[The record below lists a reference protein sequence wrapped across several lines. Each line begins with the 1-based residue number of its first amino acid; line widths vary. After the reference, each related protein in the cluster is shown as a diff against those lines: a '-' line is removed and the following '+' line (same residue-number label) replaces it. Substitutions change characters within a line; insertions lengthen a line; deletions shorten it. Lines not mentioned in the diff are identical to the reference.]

1 MDNPLESGFEL
12 AVGRQQERMA
22 KMQLTMENSRFRVA
36 VEMLGAEL
44 ASILDKGTGRE
55 YLWQGD
61 PAVWPHKAPV
71 LFPVCGP
78 LLGDRVEMDGQ
89 EYQMPRGGFALRL
102 RHKLVCQ
109 DKGLICLRLEST
121 PESEAIYPWRFAVK
135 TTYALKG
142 NHISCRMK
150 VLNYDRKTMYFQCGF
165 LTAFNCPFVS
175 GTTQADYGLRLEQ
188 LEALTV
194 QEQDD
199 KGFLT
204 RNTQMWEPEDG
215 VIFLD
220 SGKLDS
226 GLVIREPTSQYF
238 QFSYKKSGEY
248 VRLYTREAP
257 FVYLR
262 AAPAGE
268 RRFLCMGSW
277 HGAPDLADASASW
290 EKKENVISL
299 GAMEEYYAHQT
310 IEIGSV

>member
-1 MDNPLESGFEL
+1 
-12 AVGRQQERMA
+12 
-22 KMQLTMENSRFRVA
+22 
-36 VEMLGAEL
+36 
-44 ASILDKGTGRE
+44 
-55 YLWQGD
+55 
-61 PAVWPHKAPV
+61 
-71 LFPVCGP
+71 
-78 LLGDRVEMDGQ
+78 
-89 EYQMPRGGFALRL
+89 MPRGGFALRL

-199 KGFLT
+199 NGFLT

-238 QFSYKKSGEY
+238 QKERGICPP
-248 VRLYTREAP
+248 LYTGSSLCLSAGGPCGGAALPLYGQLARRPRFGRRVCQLGEKGKCHLP
-257 FVYLR
+257 GGDGGILR
-262 AAPAGE
+262 P
-268 RRFLCMGSW
+268 
-277 HGAPDLADASASW
+277 PDHRDWLGV
-290 EKKENVISL
+290 KKEPFAVRN
-299 GAMEEYYAHQT
+299 
-310 IEIGSV
+310 

>member
-1 MDNPLESGFEL
+1 
-12 AVGRQQERMA
+12 
-22 KMQLTMENSRFRVA
+22 MQLTMENSRFRVA

-102 RHKLVCQ
+102 RPKLVCQ

-175 GTTQADYGLRLEQ
+175 GTTQADYFYGEIPCTRPMTPAEIGGSYERETGNVIIGTFRERRIDPAQVPGALVHSHGPFAWGTGPLDAVHNAVVMEEAAFMDWHALALEPRKGPMQ
-188 LEALTV
+188 
-194 QEQDD
+194 QELLN
-199 KGFLT
+199 KH
-204 RNTQMWEPEDG
+204 
-215 VIFLD
+215 
-220 SGKLDS
+220 
-226 GLVIREPTSQYF
+226 
-238 QFSYKKSGEY
+238 
-248 VRLYTREAP
+248 
-257 FVYLR
+257 YLR
-262 AAPAGE
+262 K
-268 RRFLCMGSW
+268 
-277 HGAPDLADASASW
+277 HGP
-290 EKKENVISL
+290 
-299 GAMEEYYAHQT
+299 GAYYGQ
-310 IEIGSV
+310 G

>member
-1 MDNPLESGFEL
+1 
-12 AVGRQQERMA
+12 
-22 KMQLTMENSRFRVA
+22 MQLTMENSRFRVA

-238 QFSYKKSGEY
+238 QFSCKKSGEY